1 MNDVHRQR
9 RKKHKEKMKQKERIA
24 KKLQTHRPGETVD
37 GYDMELFK
45 LSTIKSQKHLNAL
58 ESTEML
64 EEEEEELSD
73 EDDVAD
79 EQEGMYLCHVI
90 CVYTSVMSRLFGGRI
105 E

>member
-1 MNDVHRQR
+1 MNDVRRQR

-64 EEEEEELSD
+64 EEEEELSD
-73 EDDVAD
+73 EDNVAD

-90 CVYTSVMSRLFGGRI
+90 CVYTSVTYV
-105 E
+105 